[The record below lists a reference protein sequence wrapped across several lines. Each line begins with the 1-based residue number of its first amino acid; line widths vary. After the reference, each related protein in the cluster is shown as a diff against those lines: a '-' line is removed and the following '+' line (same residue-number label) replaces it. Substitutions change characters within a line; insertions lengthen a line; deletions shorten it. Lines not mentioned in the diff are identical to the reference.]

1 MIVNKDA
8 EWMNQTYRVP
18 WPVIRLPFG
27 HMAEHPLR
35 LQLTNKTM
43 KDQRMGFWNFRITD
57 LEHGTVLSH
66 LSFNL

>member
-1 MIVNKDA
+1 
-8 EWMNQTYRVP
+8 MNYTYRVP

-43 KDQRMGFWNFRITD
+43 KDQRIVFRISGRQT
-57 LEHGTVLSH
+57 LSREQ
-66 LSFNL
+66 FYRI